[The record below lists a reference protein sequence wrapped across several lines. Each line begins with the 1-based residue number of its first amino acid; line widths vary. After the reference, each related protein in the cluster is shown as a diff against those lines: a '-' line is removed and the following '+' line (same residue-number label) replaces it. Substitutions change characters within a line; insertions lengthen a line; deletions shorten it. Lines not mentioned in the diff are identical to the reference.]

1 MSEAV
6 SGIRCRALQL
16 CLGLSDDEEVQGNA
30 LERESR
36 IELSKTGERVLA
48 REDNKVRRQRHAD
61 GNTQTELI
69 KTNPF
74 KQAPYG
80 MIQYWK
86 AMLRSAM

>member
-48 REDNKVRRQRHAD
+48 REDNK
-61 GNTQTELI
+61 
-69 KTNPF
+69 
-74 KQAPYG
+74 
-80 MIQYWK
+80 
-86 AMLRSAM
+86 